1 MGKVRLE
8 AFSDGVFAIAIT
20 LLVLNLAVPEF
31 GRLGEGGLAGALAR
45 EWPAFAAFGVSF
57 AVIGIIWVNHHAI
70 FHAIRG
76 VDRTLLFLNLLLL
89 ATVVFMPYPTALM
102 SHAFEAGRDQK
113 LATAIYGATSTA
125 MGMGFNV
132 LWLYLDRHRDLLEEP
147 FRTSGTLSVLW
158 RSGMGT
164 ILYVA
169 TIGLAFIN
177 PYVCLVVFAALAVF
191 YVFDLGAISLR
202 GRA

>member
-1 MGKVRLE
+1 MNKVRLE

-31 GRLGEGGLAGALAR
+31 GRLGSAGLAGALAQQ
-45 EWPAFAAFGVSF
+45 WPAFAAFGVSF

-102 SHAFEAGRDQK
+102 SHAFEAGRDVK
-113 LATAIYGATSTA
+113 LATAIYAATSTA
-125 MGMGFNV
+125 MGLGFDL

-147 FRTSGTLSVLW
+147 FRTSGLCRSSGGPGWAPSSTWRPSAWLS
-158 RSGMGT
+158 
-164 ILYVA
+164 
-169 TIGLAFIN
+169 
-177 PYVCLVVFAALAVF
+177 
-191 YVFDLGAISLR
+191 
-202 GRA
+202 